1 MKRNKAIAVKLI
13 RKYVKERVKENQIL
27 NDQLERLDA
36 QLEDK
41 TIDKYTYER
50 LRDVLEIN
58 SIKQREEA
66 LEKAF
71 LKVNNVTRIHKPS
84 QPLTF

>member
-1 MKRNKAIAVKLI
+1 MGFGFSVWKSNNTVKLI
-13 RKYVKERVKENQIL
+13 RKYVKERVKENQTL

-36 QLEDK
+36 QLENE

-58 SIKQREEA
+58 CIKQREEA
-66 LEKAF
+66 LEKTF
-71 LKVNNVTRIHKPS
+71 LKRK
-84 QPLTF
+84 

>member
-1 MKRNKAIAVKLI
+1 MAFGFAVGKSSNAVKLI

-41 TIDKYTYER
+41 TIDEYTYER

-58 SIKQREEA
+58 SIKQREDA
-66 LEKAF
+66 LEKTF
-71 LKVNNVTRIHKPS
+71 LKNK
-84 QPLTF
+84 

>member
-1 MKRNKAIAVKLI
+1 MAFGFAMGKSSNTVKLI

-27 NDQLERLDA
+27 NDQFERLGA

-71 LKVNNVTRIHKPS
+71 LKSK
-84 QPLTF
+84 

>member
-1 MKRNKAIAVKLI
+1 MGFGFSVWKSNNTVKLI

-27 NDQLERLDA
+27 DGQLERLDT
-36 QLEDK
+36 QLENK
-41 TIDKYTYER
+41 TIDEDTYKR
-50 LRDVLEIN
+50 LRAVLEIN

-71 LKVNNVTRIHKPS
+71 LKSK
-84 QPLTF
+84 